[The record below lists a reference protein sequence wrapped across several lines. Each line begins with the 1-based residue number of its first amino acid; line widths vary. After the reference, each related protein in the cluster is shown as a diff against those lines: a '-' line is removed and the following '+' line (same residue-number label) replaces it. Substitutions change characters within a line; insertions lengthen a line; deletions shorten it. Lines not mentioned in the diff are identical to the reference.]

1 MHSHRRPRGKIFFEV
16 LCALLIGASFVGAWI
31 QTGAWA
37 FLGPAFV
44 FTLFGLYWSFDMFG
58 SREPVRA
65 AIAAEPT
72 AAPAFVRESESVA
85 AQVEIRTFEPAEEFV
100 AAFEPAAVF
109 EQPAALAAAPS
120 PEPVAEAKPKRRSKK
135 ARPEAV
141 AIVAEPVVAPDPQP
155 IVDPDP
161 EPVVEHAPAT
171 FDEAPSFAE
180 DEHHESHIEPL
191 FDPQPFA
198 RQARPAFGKRPR
210 GPGPRPLPA

>member
-1 MHSHRRPRGKIFFEV
+1 MQSHRRPRGKIFFEV
-16 LCALLIGASFVGAWI
+16 LCALFIGASFVGAWI

-65 AIAAEPT
+65 AAAVEPSV
-72 AAPAFVRESESVA
+72 APVLARESEPVA
-85 AQVEIRTFEPAEEFV
+85 APVAIRTFEPAAEYV
-100 AAFEPAAVF
+100 AFEPEPVVEAPV
-109 EQPAALAAAPS
+109 ALAEFVPG
-120 PEPVAEAKPKRRSKK
+120 PVVEAKPKRRSKK
-135 ARPEAV
+135 AKAEPV
-141 AIVAEPVVAPDPQP
+141 AIVAEPVAE
-155 IVDPDP
+155 PDP
-161 EPVVEHAPAT
+161 EPLVEQAPVV
-171 FDEAPSFAE
+171 FDEAPSFE
-180 DEHHESHIEPL
+180 GDEHHEPHIEPL

>member
-1 MHSHRRPRGKIFFEV
+1 MQSHRRPRGKIFFEV

-58 SREPVRA
+58 SREPARVAAAVEPSVALEAVRE
-65 AIAAEPT
+65 AEP
-72 AAPAFVRESESVA
+72 VA
-85 AQVEIRTFEPAEEFV
+85 VPVEIRTFEPAAEYV
-100 AAFEPAAVF
+100 AFEPEPVVNYA
-109 EQPAALAAAPS
+109 
-120 PEPVAEAKPKRRSKK
+120 PEPVVEAKPKRRPKK
-135 ARPEAV
+135 AKP
-141 AIVAEPVVAPDPQP
+141 EPVVMVAE
-155 IVDPDP
+155 PDP
-161 EPVVEHAPAT
+161 EPVAEPVIEQAPVA
-171 FDEAPSFAE
+171 FDEAPSLE
-180 DEHHESHIEPL
+180 EEEHHEPHMEKL

>member
-44 FTLFGLYWSFDMFG
+44 FTLFGLYWSFDMF
-58 SREPVRA
+58 SR
-65 AIAAEPT
+65 AAEPADAQPAVAVEIEPV
-72 AAPAFVRESESVA
+72 AAP
-85 AQVEIRTFEPAEEFV
+85 VEIRTFEPAEEFAV
-100 AAFEPAAVF
+100 AFEPEPSI
-109 EQPAALAAAPS
+109 EQPVALAVAEVA
-120 PEPVAEAKPKRRSKK
+120 PEPAAEAKPKRRSKK
-135 ARPEAV
+135 AKPEAV
-141 AIVAEPVVAPDPQP
+141 AIIAEPVADPEP
-155 IVDPDP
+155 VS
-161 EPVVEHAPAT
+161 EPVVEHSPVT
-171 FDEAPSFAE
+171 FDEASSGE
-180 DEHHESHIEPL
+180 EHHEPHIEPL

>member
-1 MHSHRRPRGKIFFEV
+1 MQSHRRPRGKIFFEV
-16 LCALLIGASFVGAWI
+16 LCALFIGASFVGAWI

-58 SREPVRA
+58 RS
-65 AIAAEPT
+65 T
-72 AAPAFVRESESVA
+72 AAVAIQPVVAPEAVREAELAAAPVA
-85 AQVEIRTFEPAEEFV
+85 IRTFEPAEEFV
-100 AAFEPAAVF
+100 AFAP
-109 EQPAALAAAPS
+109 QPTVEESAALAVAEYV

-135 ARPEAV
+135 AKPEAV
-141 AIVAEPVVAPDPQP
+141 TIVAEPVVE
-155 IVDPDP
+155 PDP
-161 EPVVEHAPAT
+161 EPVVEQVVEQAPAV
-171 FDEAPSFAE
+171 FDEAPSFDE
-180 DEHHESHIEPL
+180 VEHHEPHIEPL

>member
-1 MHSHRRPRGKIFFEV
+1 MQSHRRPRGKIFFEV

-58 SREPVRA
+58 NREP
-65 AIAAEPT
+65 
-72 AAPAFVRESESVA
+72 APAAVAVEPSVA
-85 AQVEIRTFEPAEEFV
+85 AVADPAPVAIRTFEPAAEYV
-100 AAFEPAAVF
+100 AFKPEAVI
-109 EQPAALAAAPS
+109 EQPVALAVADIEPK
-120 PEPVAEAKPKRRSKK
+120 PVAEAKPKRRSKK
-135 ARPEAV
+135 AKPEAV
-141 AIVAEPVVAPDPQP
+141 AIVAEPVAEPT
-155 IVDPDP
+155 P
-161 EPVVEHAPAT
+161 EPVVEPDPEPPVEQAPVV
-171 FDEAPSFAE
+171 FDEASSFE
-180 DEHHESHIEPL
+180 EEEHHETHIEPL